1 MNKRLAIAS
10 ALAGA
15 TLLISGCGLANR
27 AVDVVRQ
34 AADELA
40 ATSTPRASTGVVPT
54 RAAAGTPASRSAAT
68 AAPSQSNPA
77 PAPAPATSSQP
88 VVVPTALPAAAWAD
102 LSAEE
107 KVLENL
113 YERVNPSVVYISVQV
128 TQQNARGQTQTGT
141 ATGSGFVLDKQGNI
155 ATNNHVVDGA
165 TRIDVR
171 FSNGM
176 SARATLVGRD
186 PYADLAVIKVN
197 VAQDQLVPVEL
208 ADSSQVKPGQKVIA
222 IGNPFGLAGTM
233 TSGIV
238 SALGRSLPESNYVNP
253 GIIQT
258 DAAINPGNSGGPLV
272 DLRGRVIGVNTAIRT
287 TNITANETP
296 SNSGVGFAV
305 PSNTVKRVTSQIIQN
320 GSVKY
325 PYFGMTSSDSLNL
338 GEIADQANLPVR
350 LGVLVFDVAP
360 GGPSQQAGLR
370 GGNAQNAITWQGAQI
385 PLGGDVIVAMNDRP
399 VTGFQDLIA
408 QLNEYFKPGDLA
420 KLTIYRD
427 GQKMNV
433 NVTLGVRP

>member
-1 MNKRLAIAS
+1 MNKRIAIVS
-10 ALAGA
+10 VLAGMS
-15 TLLISGCGLANR
+15 LLISGCGLANR
-27 AVDVVRQ
+27 VADVARQ
-34 AADELA
+34 AANELA
-40 ATSTPRASTGVVPT
+40 ATSTPLASSGAVPT
-54 RAAAGTPASRSAAT
+54 RASSGNATGGRSAPT
-68 AAPSQSNPA
+68 AVSAQSSAN
-77 PAPAPATSSQP
+77 PATSSQP
-88 VVVPTALPAAAWAD
+88 VAVPTAIPDAARAQLD
-102 LSAEE
+102 SEE
-107 KVLENL
+107 AVLENL

-128 TQQNARGQTQTGT
+128 TVQGTRGQAQTGT

-171 FSNGM
+171 FPNGVT
-176 SARATLVGRD
+176 SRATVVGKD

-208 ADSSQVKPGQKVIA
+208 ADSSLVKPGQKVIA

-272 DLRGRVIGVNTAIRT
+272 DLHGRVIGVNTAIRT
-287 TNITANETP
+287 TSITANDTP

-305 PSNTVKRVTSQIIQN
+305 PSNTVKRVTSQLIQS

-325 PYFGMTSSDSLNL
+325 PYFGMTSSDGLNL

-350 LGVLVFDVAP
+350 LGVLVFTVSA
-360 GGPSQQAGLR
+360 GGPAAQAGIR
-370 GGNAQNAITWQGAQI
+370 GGDSQNVIQWDGGQI

-399 VTGFQDLIA
+399 VRDFQDLIA
-408 QLNEYFKPGDLA
+408 QLNEYFKPGDTA

-427 GQKMNV
+427 GQKMDV
-433 NVTLGVRP
+433 NVKLGQRP